1 MCAKYQLLPLVHIRG
16 SYGKGFKLPGLS
28 SLGDPV
34 IGNPALEPETST
46 GWDVGLGYHT
56 PNNELIATIEYF
68 HNRFHNLIDLD
79 PDLLSQGMFQLA
91 NLNTAI
97 TKGWE
102 FSLTLSPK
110 APVSFQANLTHLTTR
125 ITETGAELRNR
136 PKWRGGLGLNFHVFP
151 KVSLSSRVTFVSS
164 RLDFQIPTQTTR
176 VGGYTK
182 VDAALT
188 YRPIPHWSC
197 YATLENVTNASYE
210 EFRGFPAAPRG
221 GAGISRSLVDSSLVE
236 HV

>member
-1 MCAKYQLLPLVHIRG
+1 VGAKYQLLPLLHIRG

-28 SLGDPV
+28 SLGDPI

-46 GWDVGLGYHT
+46 GWDLGLGYHT
-56 PNNELIATIEYF
+56 PNNELTITIEYF

-79 PDLLSQGMFQLA
+79 PNLLNQNKFQLT

-102 FSLTLSPK
+102 FSLKLTPK
-110 APVSFQANLTHLTTR
+110 APITFQANLTYVTTR

-136 PKWRGGLGLNFHVFP
+136 PQWRGGLSLSFHILP
-151 KVSLSSRVTFVSS
+151 TVSLSSRVTFVSS

-182 VDAALT
+182 ADSTLT
-188 YRPIPHWSC
+188 YRPTPNWSW
-197 YATLENVTNASYE
+197 YATLENFTNASYE
-210 EFRGFPAAPRG
+210 EFQGFPATPLTFRL
-221 GAGISRSLVDSSLVE
+221 GIEYQFSHIDS
-236 HV
+236 